1 MSKRVSLKLLSIVSL
16 ILAPVIGGW
25 GIYRLTQLD
34 EINDTLEISTGLLSF
49 GILGVL
55 ELFRAGMANIM
66 YAGVLM
72 IGTVCLFNALCMAVF
87 GVLSL
92 IAVKKQ
98 SVKFIK
104 GLLWAD
110 RILMAVVFAVVLVPN
125 IPAVGSSFFGFA
137 GYFIGCG
144 LLTLSLMIFSKVL
157 EGEREAMLAPPAEE
171 GPDEETEYE

>member
-1 MSKRVSLKLLSIVSL
+1 MRKRVTLKLLSIISL
-16 ILAPVIGGW
+16 ILAPFIGGW

-34 EINDTLEISTGLLSF
+34 DINDSLEISTGLLSF
-49 GILGVL
+49 GILGVF
-55 ELFRAGMANIM
+55 ELFRAGMTNIM

-92 IAVKKQ
+92 IAAKKQ
-98 SVKFIK
+98 SVKLIT

-110 RILMAVVFAVVLVPN
+110 RILMAVVFAVILVPN
-125 IPAVGSSFFGFA
+125 IPIVGSSFFGFA

-144 LLTLSLMIFSKVL
+144 LMTLTLMIFSKTL
-157 EGEREAMLAPPAEE
+157 EGERDAMLAPPPEE
-171 GPDEETEYE
+171 APDEDE